1 MSVML
6 SPRAEAM
13 IEERLAGG
21 RYRDVDE
28 VIEEALLALDER
40 ERDDQKRLET
50 LRAKLQIGIDQLDRG
65 ESVLFTP
72 ELAKQIRQEAHERF
86 LRGELPDPDVCP

>member
-1 MSVML
+1 MSVTL
-6 SPRAEAM
+6 SPRAEAL
-13 IEERLAGG
+13 IQVKLVGG

-40 ERDDQKRLET
+40 ERLET

-65 ESVLFTP
+65 EGVLFTP
-72 ELAKQIRQEAHERF
+72 EWSAERARIARERAAAGEA
-86 LRGELPDPDVCP
+86 PDPDNCP